1 VPRSYTATVAS
12 EAAAEHSVPRC
23 DAALTDAFA
32 LLGKRWNGMILGVL
46 MSGPAGFSEVRR
58 ALVTISDSVLADRL
72 AELTA
77 AGLVVREVDEGPPV
91 AVRYRLAESGV
102 ALVPVLRDLM
112 DWARANLGETARR
125 RSADGTAR

>member
-1 VPRSYTATVAS
+1 LFPALRSYTATVTS
-12 EAAAEHSVPRC
+12 EAAAEDAAPQC
-23 DAALTDAFA
+23 DAALSQAFG
-32 LLGKRWNGMILGVL
+32 LLGKRWNGMIIGSL
-46 MSGPAGFSEVRR
+46 MERPAGFSEIRR

-91 AVRYRLAESGV
+91 AVHYRLADSGI

-112 DWARANLGETARR
+112 AWARQNL
-125 RSADGTAR
+125 